1 MERIVTIS
9 MTEDQ
14 AVRLI
19 VEMDRAKSFYNEAIQ
34 ATKYEEDVQRM
45 KKYVS
50 EINDIYDVVYKSYM
64 TSGRA

>member
-34 ATKYEEDVQRM
+34 ATKYEDDVQRM